1 MTAYNGSDYNTVVGN
16 GLDLDP
22 NFTVIDN
29 PFIVVAQH
37 VLRRWIV
44 EPGQLDVEFIGC
56 GLGDI
61 LNGNLSQN
69 DVNELSA
76 NLRSMALTVD
86 GLQDIQLA
94 PLDISNN
101 TLTINATITLVD
113 GDSFNTVFAL
123 SAETIQMIVD
133 GQVV

>member
-1 MTAYNGSDYNTVVGN
+1 
-16 GLDLDP
+16 
-22 NFTVIDN
+22 
-29 PFIVVAQH
+29 
-37 VLRRWIV
+37 
-44 EPGQLDVEFIGC
+44 
-56 GLGDI
+56 
-61 LNGNLSQN
+61 
-69 DVNELSA
+69 
-76 NLRSMALTVD
+76 MALTVD